1 LSLAP
6 SPGGYLEIGD
16 LYQEYE
22 DKLRGYAM
30 SLARDAHRA
39 DDLVQD
45 TFVRAIGHFQL
56 LGQLKPYQRRAWLY
70 RVLKNLFL
78 DEQRAGQR
86 QQTLLD
92 HMAREVQVASQPSV
106 DVVVRE
112 LMGMVPERYREVLH
126 RRYILGMTS
135 EEIGRELG
143 IPAATVRSRLYLA
156 RKWIRTHQSDLI

>member
-1 LSLAP
+1 LTVAP

-22 DKLRGYAM
+22 DKLRGYAL
-30 SLARDAHRA
+30 SLTRDPQRA
-39 DDLVQD
+39 DDLVQE

-56 LGQLKPYQRRAWLY
+56 LGRLKSYQRRAWLY

-78 DEQRAGQR
+78 DEQRALQR
-86 QQTLLD
+86 RQTLMD
-92 HMAREVQVASQPSV
+92 QMARQARVASYPAV
-106 DVVVRE
+106 DVVARE
-112 LMGMVPERYREVLH
+112 LMGLVPERYREVLH
-126 RRYILGMTS
+126 KRYILGMTS

-143 IPAATVRSRLYLA
+143 IPAATIRSRLYLA